1 MDLVVRFVVGQEGW
15 RRQTIVEEKC
25 YIVSFL
31 IVINPSSNHS
41 LYLHCFISYLT
52 VTG

>member
-1 MDLVVRFVVGQEGW
+1 MNLVVRFVVGQEGW

-25 YIVSFL
+25 YIVSLF
-31 IVINPSSNHS
+31 IIDPSSNHS

-52 VTG
+52 ITG